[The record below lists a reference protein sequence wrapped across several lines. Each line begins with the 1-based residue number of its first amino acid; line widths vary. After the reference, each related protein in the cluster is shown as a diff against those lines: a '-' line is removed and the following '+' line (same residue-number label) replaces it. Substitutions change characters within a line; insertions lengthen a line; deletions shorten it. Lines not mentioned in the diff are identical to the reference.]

1 MQARA
6 DIQEATDTLRRAKKT
21 KDSVLIA
28 NEENRLKEAKA
39 RKDALD
45 IFKKDLGT
53 FSRFYEF
60 ISQIV
65 AFDDRELE
73 KLNLY
78 ARHLAPL
85 LREDEEEPDQIDLTG
100 VELTH
105 YRLQKQREQD
115 LKLREEAG
123 EPLKPGGEFGTGSA
137 RNKEVELLS
146 QIISRMNDLFAAE
159 KLSEADLV
167 SYART
172 IADKVQEN
180 ESVMSQVNNNTPD
193 QTMLG
198 DFPKA
203 VEEAV
208 LASGDAHKELMTQF
222 LSNKAVQLGF
232 GKLIL
237 EMLTKSA

>member
-1 MQARA
+1 M
-6 DIQEATDTLRRAKKT
+6 
-21 KDSVLIA
+21 
-28 NEENRLKEAKA
+28 
-39 RKDALD
+39 RKHA
-45 IFKKDLGT
+45 
-53 FSRFYEF
+53 
-60 ISQIV
+60 
-65 AFDDRELE
+65 
-73 KLNLY
+73 
-78 ARHLAPL
+78 
-85 LREDEEEPDQIDLTG
+85 QIDLSG

-123 EPLKPGGEFGTGSA
+123 EKLKPGSEFGSGSS
-137 RNKEVELLS
+137 RNKEMEFLS
-146 QIISRMNDLFAAE
+146 QIIGRMNELFAAE
-159 KLSEADLV
+159 NLSEADLV

-172 IADKVQEN
+172 IADKIQEN
-180 ESVMSQVNNNTPD
+180 DSVMSQVNNNTPD

-222 LSNKAVQLGF
+222 LSNKALQLGF

>member
-1 MQARA
+1 M
-6 DIQEATDTLRRAKKT
+6 
-21 KDSVLIA
+21 IA
-28 NEENRLKEAKA
+28 NEENRLKDAKE

-65 AFDDRELE
+65 AFDDPDLE

-85 LREDEEEPDQIDLTG
+85 LREEEEEPDQIDLSG
-100 VELTH
+100 VELSH

-123 EPLKPGGEFGTGSA
+123 ETLKPGSEFGSGSS
-137 RNKEVELLS
+137 RNKEIELLS
-146 QIISRMNDLFAAE
+146 QIIERMNGLFAAE
-159 KLSEADLV
+159 NLSEADLV

-172 IADKVQEN
+172 IADKIQEN
-180 ESVMSQVNNNTPD
+180 EAVMSHVTNNTPD

-208 LASGDAHKELMTQF
+208 LASGDAHKDLMTQY
-222 LSNKAVQLGF
+222 LSNKAIQLGF
-232 GKLIL
+232 GKLIH